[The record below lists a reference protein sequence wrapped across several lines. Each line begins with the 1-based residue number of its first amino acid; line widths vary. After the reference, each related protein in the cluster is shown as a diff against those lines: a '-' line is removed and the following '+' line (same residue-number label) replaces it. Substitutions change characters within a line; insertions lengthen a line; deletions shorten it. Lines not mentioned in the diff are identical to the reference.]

1 MKNLFLIVV
10 LLFSTLYSRSQDL
23 SLKGKWRVNC
33 ALEKKDSVTFH
44 VCDFCPSTILN
55 NNTAIVEEFN
65 IEITESV
72 IKFTTEEV
80 QIEIPYTWD
89 KSTYT
94 IKFKYTQKEYIFKAM
109 VITDLNAQILVAES
123 GEVLYL
129 KKLP

>member
-1 MKNLFLIVV
+1 MKKLL
-10 LLFSTLYSRSQDL
+10 LLFVLINSLVATAQDL
-23 SLKGKWRVNC
+23 NLKGKWKVNC
-33 ALEKKDSVTFH
+33 ALEKKDSATFH
-44 VCDFCPSTILN
+44 VCDFCPTTMLK
-55 NNTAIVEEFN
+55 NNTAVVEEFD
-65 IEITESV
+65 IEITETA

-94 IKFKYTQKEYIFKAM
+94 IKFKYTQKEYSFKAM
-109 VITDLNAQILVAES
+109 VINDLNAQILVAES

>member
-1 MKNLFLIVV
+1 MKKLL
-10 LLFSTLYSRSQDL
+10 LLFVLINSLVATAQDL
-23 SLKGKWRVNC
+23 NLKGKWKVNC
-33 ALEKKDSVTFH
+33 ALEKKDSATFH
-44 VCDFCPSTILN
+44 VCDFCPTTMLK
-55 NNTAIVEEFN
+55 NNTAVVEEFD
-65 IEITESV
+65 IEITETA

-94 IKFKYTQKEYIFKAM
+94 IKFKYTQKDYSFKAM

>member
-1 MKNLFLIVV
+1 M
-10 LLFSTLYSRSQDL
+10 
-23 SLKGKWRVNC
+23 LK
-33 ALEKKDSVTFH
+33 
-44 VCDFCPSTILN
+44 
-55 NNTAIVEEFN
+55 NNTAVVEEFD
-65 IEITESV
+65 IEITETA

-89 KSTYT
+89 RSTYT
-94 IKFKYTQKEYIFKAM
+94 IKFKYTQKDYSFKAM